1 MIREK
6 TLRIGIVVAMIC
18 AMVVLIACSST
29 SGGEPLQIVENDEPE
44 QHIKIPEEYVGSWLV
59 GFC

>member
-18 AMVVLIACSST
+18 AMVVLIACTST
-29 SGGEPLQIVENDEPE
+29 SGGEPKQIVENDEPE
-44 QHIKIPEEYVGSWLV
+44 QQIKNPEEYHSS
-59 GFC
+59 